1 MSELNDLLTTR
12 ELQRWRLILGEAAE
26 TTLCGL
32 DDNARQIDHAL
43 EWLYGRDP
51 ERLQRGERS
60 GGLGGSNLTTPEWI
74 NSIHTLFPQQVIERL
89 ESDAVLRYGIEDVLT
104 NLDVLA
110 AARRIV
116 RQVVEEI
123 MARLAKEVRQ
133 AFSGVRDR
141 RRRSFI
147 PLARNFDFKST
158 LRANL
163 QHWHP
168 QHDKLYIESPR
179 FNSRIKRQSEQWQLV
194 LLVDQ
199 SGSMVDSVIHSAVM
213 AACLWQLPGIR
224 THLVAFDTSV
234 VDLTADVA
242 DPVELLMKVQLGGGT
257 NIASAVEYGRQL
269 IEQPAKSVIILVSDF
284 YEGGSSSLLTHQ
296 VKKCVQSGVKVLGLA
311 ALDSTATPCYDRDM
325 AQALVNV
332 GAQIAAMTPG
342 ELATWL
348 AENLQS

>member
-1 MSELNDLLTTR
+1 MSAIAVAAHLFHWR
-12 ELQRWRLILGEAAE
+12 ETLI
-26 TTLCGL
+26 
-32 DDNARQIDHAL
+32 
-43 EWLYGRDP
+43 
-51 ERLQRGERS
+51 S
-60 GGLGGSNLTTPEWI
+60 
-74 NSIHTLFPQQVIERL
+74 
-89 ESDAVLRYGIEDVLT
+89 
-104 NLDVLA
+104 
-110 AARRIV
+110 
-116 RQVVEEI
+116 
-123 MARLAKEVRQ
+123 
-133 AFSGVRDR
+133 
-141 RRRSFI
+141 
-147 PLARNFDFKST
+147 KST

-168 QHDKLYIESPR
+168 QHGKLYIESPR

-284 YEGGSSSLLTHQ
+284 L
-296 VKKCVQSGVKVLGLA
+296 
-311 ALDSTATPCYDRDM
+311 
-325 AQALVNV
+325 
-332 GAQIAAMTPG
+332 
-342 ELATWL
+342 
-348 AENLQS
+348 

>member
-1 MSELNDLLTTR
+1 MSELNDLLTNR

-60 GGLGGSNLTTPEWI
+60 GGLGSSNLTTPEWI

-89 ESDAVLRYGIEDVLT
+89 ESDAVLRYGIEDVVT
-104 NLDVLA
+104 NLDVLERMQPSESLLRAVLHTKHLMNPEVLA

-141 RRRSFI
+141 RRRSSI

-168 QHDKLYIESPR
+168 QHGKLYIESPR
-179 FNSRIKRQSEQWQLV
+179 FNSRIKRHSEQWQLV

-257 NIASAVEYGRQL
+257 NIASAVEYSRQL

-296 VKKCVQSGVKVLGLA
+296 VKK
-311 ALDSTATPCYDRDM
+311 
-325 AQALVNV
+325 
-332 GAQIAAMTPG
+332 
-342 ELATWL
+342 
-348 AENLQS
+348 

>member
-1 MSELNDLLTTR
+1 MAKR
-12 ELQRWRLILGEAAE
+12 PE

-32 DDNARQIDHAL
+32 DDDARQIDHAL

-89 ESDAVLRYGIEDVLT
+89 ESDAVLRYGIEDVVT
-104 NLDVLA
+104 NLDVLERMQPSESLLRRFCTQTSDELILA

-147 PLARNFDFKST
+147 PLARNFVQKVLCAPTCNTGTRNTASCIS
-158 LRANL
+158 N
-163 QHWHP
+163 
-168 QHDKLYIESPR
+168 PR

-213 AACLWQLPGIR
+213 AACLWQLPGIPR
-224 THLVAFDTSV
+224 THLVAFGF
-234 VDLTADVA
+234 
-242 DPVELLMKVQLGGGT
+242 K
-257 NIASAVEYGRQL
+257 R
-269 IEQPAKSVIILVSDF
+269 
-284 YEGGSSSLLTHQ
+284 
-296 VKKCVQSGVKVLGLA
+296 
-311 ALDSTATPCYDRDM
+311 R
-325 AQALVNV
+325 
-332 GAQIAAMTPG
+332 
-342 ELATWL
+342 
-348 AENLQS
+348 

>member
-89 ESDAVLRYGIEDVLT
+89 ESDAVLRYGIEDVVT
-104 NLDVLA
+104 NLDVLERMQPSESLLRAVLHTKHLMNPEVLA
-110 AARRIV
+110 AARQIV

-141 RRRSFI
+141 RRRSLI
-147 PLARNFDFKST
+147 PLARNFDFKVLCAPT
-158 LRANL
+158 CNTGTRNTAVV
-163 QHWHP
+163 
-168 QHDKLYIESPR
+168 YRIPR

-284 YEGGSSSLLTHQ
+284 YEGVHHH
-296 VKKCVQSGVKVLGLA
+296 C
-311 ALDSTATPCYDRDM
+311 
-325 AQALVNV
+325 
-332 GAQIAAMTPG
+332 
-342 ELATWL
+342 
-348 AENLQS
+348 